1 MELCL
6 FIGNNLSDTKV
17 TKIMIVFY
25 SRYGNTARMPEEIAY
40 GAKELDGIAVTLK
53 RIADDIPIEVVSKD
67 PSWSKIVEHL
77 NYRIPTTLLEDIM
90 HNHLDIT
97 Q

>member
-1 MELCL
+1 MKLCL

-17 TKIMIVFY
+17 TKIMIVFN

-90 HNHLDIT
+90 HNHPDIT

>member
-1 MELCL
+1 M
-6 FIGNNLSDTKV
+6 SDTKV

-90 HNHLDIT
+90 HKHLDIT